1 MKGRVSRII
10 SILEK
15 EIGVDWFLVR
25 GDPFRVL
32 ITTLL
37 SQRTRDGNTD
47 RASRALFSRFK
58 TPKQLANADI
68 REIERL
74 IRPSGFYRV
83 KARRIKEISKIVL
96 EKYKGKVP
104 DDIEEL
110 VKLPGVG
117 YKTGACVMVYA
128 FKKPDI
134 PVDIHVAI
142 ISQRLNWTREKNP
155 DNIRLDLMKKVPN
168 KYWILLNELLV
179 KFGQRI
185 CITRKPLCYKCPIVD
200 LCPFKQK
207 NLTSGIQT

>member
-1 MKGRVSRII
+1 MD
-10 SILEK
+10 LEGLPK
-15 EIGVDWFLVR
+15 ETLIKMIRMFSKNWLAVDGLWFQAVEDEF
-25 GDPFRVL
+25 GFEAAFRL
-32 ITTLL
+32 DM
-37 SQRTRDGNTD
+37 QMW
-47 RASRALFSRFK
+47 A
-58 TPKQLANADI
+58 KQAV
-68 REIERL
+68 IE
-74 IRPSGFYRV
+74 
-83 KARRIKEISKIVL
+83 ARRIKEISKIVL

>member
-1 MKGRVSRII
+1 MNRASKVL

-15 EIGVDWFLVR
+15 EIEIDWFLKR
-25 GDPFRVL
+25 RDPFRVL

-37 SQRTRDGNTD
+37 SQRTRDENTD
-47 RASRALFSRFK
+47 RTSKALFSKFK
-58 TPKQLANADI
+58 DARQLARADLKD
-68 REIERL
+68 IEKL
-74 IRPSGFYRV
+74 IRGSGFYRV
-83 KARRIKEISKIVL
+83 KARRIREISRIVL
-96 EKYKGKVP
+96 EEYNGKVS

-134 PVDIHVAI
+134 PVDIHVAVI
-142 ISQRLNWTREKNP
+142 AQRLSWTKEKDP
-155 DNIRLDLMKKVPN
+155 DSIRLDLMKKIPN

-185 CITRKPLCYKCPIVD
+185 CLTRKPLCYKCPIEKFCGYQD
-200 LCPFKQK
+200 K
-207 NLTSGIQT
+207 NLKAKG